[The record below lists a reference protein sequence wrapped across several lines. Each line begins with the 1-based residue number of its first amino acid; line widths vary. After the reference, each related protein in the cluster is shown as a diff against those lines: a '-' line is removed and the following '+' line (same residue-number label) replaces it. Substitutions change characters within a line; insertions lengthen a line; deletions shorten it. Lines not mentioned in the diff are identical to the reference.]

1 MHNITATIEHY
12 RVLPWLQGGLWPGTD
27 MQWSIY
33 YQARQ
38 PSSIWCQ
45 LNNTILTLLSFSVY
59 HIFQVY
65 CDMDIDNGGWVVFQK
80 RMDGTENFYRG
91 WADYVKGFGDLSG
104 EFWLGLNK
112 IHRLTQAANATMRVD
127 LTDFE
132 GGQRYAKYTTFWV
145 LDSSR
150 KYQLNIE
157 DYSGDAGDS
166 LAIHNGMNF
175 STKDQD
181 NDDHSGSCAV
191 AYKGAWWYESCHYS
205 NLNGKYLSGHH
216 TSYADGV
223 QWYHWKGYN
232 YSLKI
237 TGMKLR

>member
-1 MHNITATIEHY
+1 
-12 RVLPWLQGGLWPGTD
+12 
-27 MQWSIY
+27 
-33 YQARQ
+33 
-38 PSSIWCQ
+38 
-45 LNNTILTLLSFSVY
+45 
-59 HIFQVY
+59 
-65 CDMDIDNGGWVVFQK
+65 MDIDNGGWVVFQR

-132 GGQRYAKYTTFWV
+132 GGQRYAKYTTFRV

-150 KYQLNIE
+150 KYQLNIG

-223 QWYHWKGYN
+223 QWYHWKRYN

-237 TGMKLR
+237 TEMKLR